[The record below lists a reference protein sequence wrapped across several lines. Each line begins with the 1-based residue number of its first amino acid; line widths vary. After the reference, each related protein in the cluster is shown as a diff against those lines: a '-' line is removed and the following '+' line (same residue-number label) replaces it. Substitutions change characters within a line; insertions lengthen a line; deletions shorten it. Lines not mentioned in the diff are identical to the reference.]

1 MAVPTTVPTDRE
13 LRVLRT
19 PSDFAY
25 WDAIERPS
33 VRRAR
38 RVAKALLRFDPLPSD
53 EVAAAL
59 CEDMYG
65 GDPVAERF
73 VDEVFF
79 GPDGYAAGRRLLNRA
94 IEQGIDAVPEAP
106 ASMRELFREF
116 DEVPDWVD
124 RALVEEGA
132 QIWRRWGTTLF
143 SVAGAGTLEM
153 YTESAVAVPL
163 ALAGGYAGDNALRR
177 FLETAQFWIDVSQ
190 PGALFDARS
199 AGRATALRV
208 RVMHVSVRRRVG
220 EHPDWDA
227 ARWGLPISQAYMLLT
242 LMGGSVGPAVAM
254 WPMGHLTSA
263 REMRALLHFQRYM
276 GHILGVRAKTPYPE
290 TVREGLQLIVATA
303 IGRTNTSGQDG
314 ADLIE
319 SFPRAFAPRTTRP
332 GLAGLRDRYAYRLMC
347 GYVVVLMAPGTRRAY
362 DMPPLLPW
370 ALLVV
375 ARVPAVLAGELARR
389 VVPGYARWQ
398 ERRACRKREAWLAA
412 QLAGRKAEFD
422 ASSALNR

>member
-1 MAVPTTVPTDRE
+1 MAAPTTVQTERE
-13 LRVLRT
+13 LRVQST

-25 WDAIERPS
+25 WEAIERPS

-38 RVAKALLRFDPLPSD
+38 RLTKALLRFDPLPPD
-53 EVAAAL
+53 DVAAAL

-79 GPDGYAAGRRLLNRA
+79 GPDGYAAGRRLLNKA
-94 IEQGIDAVPEAP
+94 IEQGIDAVPDAP
-106 ASMRELFREF
+106 ESMRELFREF

-124 RALVEEGA
+124 RATVEEGA
-132 QIWRRWGTTLF
+132 EIWRRWGTTLF

-220 EHPDWDA
+220 EHADWDA
-227 ARWGLPISQAYMLLT
+227 TKWGLPISQAYMLLT
-242 LMGGSVGPAVAM
+242 LMGGSVGPAIAM

-276 GHILGVRAKTPYPE
+276 GHVLGVRAKTPYPE
-290 TVREGLQLIVATA
+290 TVREGIQLIAATA
-303 IGRTNTSGQDG
+303 VGRTNTSGQDG

-319 SFPRAFAPRTTRP
+319 SFPRAFAPRTKRT
-332 GLAGLRDRYAYRLMC
+332 GLAGVRDRYAHRLMC
-347 GYVVVLMAPGTRRAY
+347 GYVVVLMAPKTRRSY
-362 DMPPLLPW
+362 DMPSLLPW

-375 ARVPAVLAGELARR
+375 ARVPAVLFGELARR
-389 VVPGYARWQ
+389 LVPGYAPWQ
-398 ERRACRKREAWLAA
+398 ERRACRRREQWLGE